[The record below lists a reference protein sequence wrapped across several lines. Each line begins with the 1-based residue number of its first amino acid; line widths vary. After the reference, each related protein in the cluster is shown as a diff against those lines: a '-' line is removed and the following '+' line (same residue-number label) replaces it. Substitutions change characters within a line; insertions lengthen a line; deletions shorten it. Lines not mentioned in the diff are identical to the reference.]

1 MEPSL
6 PSTDGW
12 EQAPARHDVPPVT
25 VAGPPPAPAPSPA
38 IAHRRARSIALWV
51 YTAATIVGGIVAL
64 GWASVTFD
72 IWPTISLTQAGG
84 KEGILLGLLFWILIG
99 LLGGTRVEQLHGF
112 GVLTFHLPFII
123 AATALGGPVAG
134 GWVAMIS
141 TLEGRELREV
151 PWYGTL
157 ANHCGLAL
165 AAVLG
170 GIVYAAVRDGPL
182 GEIADQPEAAQ
193 LVAIVL
199 ATFVLSGLSALL
211 ATGTIIFRDGLT
223 LREAGRLLDISY
235 RKTAAS
241 EVILG
246 WVLVVAYG
254 TVGWWAALV
263 CALLVLVIWQ
273 AHIDRERVRHD
284 AMTGLLSRTGFDARL
299 AEVMVGVSRG
309 AGRVAI
315 LAIDLDRF
323 KDVND
328 TYGHGAGDQ
337 VIREVGARLRT
348 AVRLTDA
355 AVRLGGDEFGVL
367 LVGVSDAGAAEA
379 LAWKIHRSLVEPIE
393 TDRALITIGAS
404 IGVYLLEP
412 STRMPTIERLH
423 ALADQEMFRVKEQ
436 GGGVGVRVSSDPTS
450 SSPPGPTDPPP
461 SSRPRR

>member
-1 MEPSL
+1 MVWHPRQPL
-6 PSTDGW
+6 P
-12 EQAPARHDVPPVT
+12 
-25 VAGPPPAPAPSPA
+25 
-38 IAHRRARSIALWV
+38 
-51 YTAATIVGGIVAL
+51 
-64 GWASVTFD
+64 
-72 IWPTISLTQAGG
+72 
-84 KEGILLGLLFWILIG
+84 GLPL
-99 LLGGTRVEQLHGF
+99 
-112 GVLTFHLPFII
+112 
-123 AATALGGPVAG
+123 
-134 GWVAMIS
+134 S
-141 TLEGRELREV
+141 
-151 PWYGTL
+151 
-157 ANHCGLAL
+157 
-165 AAVLG
+165 AVLG
-170 GIVYAAVRDGPL
+170 GVVYASVRDGPL
-182 GEIADQPEAAQ
+182 REITDQPQAAQ
-193 LVAIVL
+193 LVAIIL

-246 WVLVVAYG
+246 WVLVVAYSM
-254 TVGWWAALV
+254 VGWWAALI

-299 AEVMVGVSRG
+299 AEVMAGVSRG
-309 AGRVAI
+309 AGRIAI

-328 TYGHGAGDQ
+328 TFGHSAGDQ

-348 AVRLTDA
+348 SVRLTDA

-393 TDRALITIGAS
+393 TDRAIITIGAS

-412 STRMPTIERLH
+412 SSRMPTIERLH
-423 ALADQEMFRVKEQ
+423 AVADQEMFRVKEQ
-436 GGGVGVRVSSDPTS
+436 GGGVGVRVSSHPTS
-450 SSPPGPTDPPP
+450 LWPSGPPGPPP